1 MDDEKEELIV
11 NIGIIGLG
19 FMGVTHIAGYA
30 KIPGVRVTAVC
41 TENPAVLAGDLS
53 KIGGNIKFD
62 SSLVDISQA
71 ATYARWQDLIADS
84 NVDAVDICLPTD
96 LHPEVS

>member
-1 MDDEKEELIV
+1 M

-30 KIPGVRVTAVC
+30 KVPGVRVSAVC

-53 KIGGNIKFD
+53 KIGGNIQFD
-62 SSLVDISQA
+62 SSLVDISGAQK
-71 ATYARWQDLIADS
+71 YSRWQDLVADT
-84 NVDAVDICLPTD
+84 NVDAVDICLPTV
-96 LHPEVS
+96 LHLTVATAALAAG